1 MFRNKGYCYCCASTV
16 EFVATSD
23 WWRDDY
29 RCTKCD
35 SIPRERAVMYCI
47 EKFFAQWRELGIH
60 ESSPVP
66 GRGASRR
73 LKDEAP
79 GYVPTHYYRNIA
91 AGEIVNGVRC
101 EDLENL
107 SFEDESVDLHVTQD
121 VFEHLFNPAAA
132 FREIARTL
140 RPGGAHVFTT
150 PLVRKNQ
157 STRFCAHLAPD
168 GTVVQLIEPPEYHR
182 NPISSE
188 GSLVTVNWGYDITDF
203 VFETSGLFTEIVFLD
218 ILDCGIRAE
227 YIEVLITRRSPRKTG
242 SAAM

>member
-1 MFRNKGYCYCCASTV
+1 MV

-29 RCTKCD
+29 RCTKCN

-47 EKFFAQWRELGIH
+47 EKFFPRWRDLTIH
-60 ESSPVP
+60 ESSPVS

-73 LKDEAP
+73 LKNEAP
-79 GYVPTHYYRNIA
+79 GYVPSHYYPNVA
-91 AGEIVNGVRC
+91 AGEMVNGVRR

-107 SFEDESVDLHVTQD
+107 SFEDETFDLHLTQD

-150 PLVRKNQ
+150 PLVRKNEP
-157 STRFCAHLAPD
+157 TRFCAHLAPD
-168 GTVVQLIEPPEYHR
+168 GTVVHL
-182 NPISSE
+182 
-188 GSLVTVNWGYDITDF
+188 
-203 VFETSGLFTEIVFLD
+203 TE
-218 ILDCGIRAE
+218 
-227 YIEVLITRRSPRKTG
+227 
-242 SAAM
+242 